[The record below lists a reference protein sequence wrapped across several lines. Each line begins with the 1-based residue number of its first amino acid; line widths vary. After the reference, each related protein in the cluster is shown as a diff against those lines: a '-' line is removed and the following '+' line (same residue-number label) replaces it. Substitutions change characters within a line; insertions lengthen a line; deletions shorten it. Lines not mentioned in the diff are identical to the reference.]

1 MKKNINT
8 ILLVLVLLVV
18 SVGVFRPQSPQVI
31 REDVQYASFQ
41 AGAREPIVLAP
52 GETLTVTCDSGF
64 RLASGSNLTLLNLV
78 CKDVTATRTPT
89 ESPDETSTVT
99 PTETE
104 HARET
109 VTPSE
114 GLQAWEV
121 WHPVGAHIL
130 PDGSMSGVHE
140 HGQKQPQWVDDWSMA
155 NFGHPLIY
163 GGDERSSEMEIT
175 HKHEAYGGF
184 NFTFTPNGCRLDG
197 YLRYHAS
204 STPADRSA
212 KVHSFEI
219 YVRDCAGNISFNQG
233 VYWTGDPANIY
244 QRMCEQEE
252 ITIGRDQYIIRG
264 RCVGDTSLS
273 EQWYTHFINWDFSL
287 TLLNAI
293 TMYQHGEQDNDPMNP
308 ETWIPALCRTSP
320 TNSTLRQCNELTLRV
335 EITSLPNPNV
345 TLPRQYNY
353 PRDAWWCAQ
362 HLPTIGTRRYTGRTL
377 PFPYWQITGAVSGPD
392 ACPAGYL
399 PQYNASTMPAL
410 YADMPGGNTI
420 PRIFFDGAGV
430 VEVPN

>member
-31 REDVQYASFQ
+31 REDVQYASFS
-41 AGAREPIVLAP
+41 AGAREPIVMAP

-64 RLASGSNLTLLNLV
+64 RLASGSNLYLLNLV

-104 HARET
+104 HAHET

-114 GLQAWEV
+114 ELHAWEV

-163 GGDERSSEMEIT
+163 GGDERSSEMEVT

-184 NFTFTPNGCRLDG
+184 NFIFTPNGCKVDG

-204 STPADRSA
+204 STPADRAAS
-212 KVHSFEI
+212 VHSFEM
-219 YVRDCAGNISFNQG
+219 YVKDCEGNITFNQG
-233 VYWTGDPANIY
+233 VYWTGDPDNLA
-244 QRMCEQEE
+244 QRMCRMDEQAGHL
-252 ITIGRDQYIIRG
+252 TYDGRPSQTRDQYIIAG
-264 RCVGDTSLS
+264 RCENDTARA

-287 TLLNAI
+287 TLLDA
-293 TMYQHGEQDNDPMNP
+293 TTFFHYGEKDNDPMNKD
-308 ETWIPALCRTSP
+308 TWQLTGS
-320 TNSTLRQCNELTLRV
+320 NELKLRV
-335 EITSLPNPNV
+335 EITSLPNPRVNI
-345 TLPRQYNY
+345 RQQY

-362 HLPTIGTRRYTGRTL
+362 AIPTIGTRTFAGRTL
-377 PFPYWQITGAVSGPD
+377 PFPYWEITGAVDSPSD
-392 ACPAGYL
+392 CPEGFL
-399 PQYNASTMPAL
+399 PQYNASTMPAF
-410 YADMPGGNTI
+410 YADMQGGNTI
-420 PRIFFDGAGV
+420 PRILFDGAGI